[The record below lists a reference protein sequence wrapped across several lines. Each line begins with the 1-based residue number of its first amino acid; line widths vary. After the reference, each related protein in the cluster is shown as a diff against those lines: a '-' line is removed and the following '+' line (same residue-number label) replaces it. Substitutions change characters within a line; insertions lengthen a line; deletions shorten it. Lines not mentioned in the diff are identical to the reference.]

1 MTRRM
6 NTAVFVAL
14 LVWFSPPPAQADG
27 FFSPWAGVNF
37 AHAPADGRG
46 SFGLTGGAMG
56 GGVIGGE
63 LDFGYSPSFFGTE
76 NVFGNNN
83 VVTLM
88 GNLIVGIPLGGT
100 RGPGVRPYV
109 IVGGGLIR
117 SKIDVLA
124 LDISSNDFGIDAGG
138 GVMGFFTDRV
148 GLRGDLRYFRTG
160 FGDFEFFD
168 FESVDFWRASIGL
181 VIR

>member
-1 MTRRM
+1 MM
-6 NTAVFVAL
+6 KSAVLAVVILAAPGVA
-14 LVWFSPPPAQADG
+14 WADG
-27 FFSPWAGVNF
+27 FISPWAGVNF
-37 AHAPADGRG
+37 ANEPADGRG
-46 SFGLTGGAMG
+46 SFGLTGGSMS

-76 NVFGNNN
+76 SAFGNNN

-100 RGPGVRPYV
+100 SGPGIRPYV
-109 IVGGGLIR
+109 TAGGGLIR
-117 SKIDVLA
+117 SKIDVLTI
-124 LDISSNDFGIDAGG
+124 DISSNDFGINAGG
-138 GVMGFFTDRV
+138 GVMGYFGDRV
-148 GLRGDLRYFRTG
+148 GLRADLRYFRTG
-160 FGDFEFFD
+160 FGDFNFFD